1 MKDIKLRD
9 GKRIL
14 IIESDDINKKKS
26 DLTHLNNIKKLFSSS
41 RAFFDVVIVLVSSRS
56 GRVVLPVWMRNSPL
70 KPHRGQ
76 MSSYWMMELDERL
89 RWV

>member
-26 DLTHLNNIKKLFSSS
+26 DLTHLANIQKLFLSCRSS
-41 RAFFDVVIVLVSSRS
+41 FDVVIILVSSRS
-56 GRVVLPVWMRNSPL
+56 GCGVLPRWMRDSPL

-76 MSSYWMMELDERL
+76 MSSCWMMELDDQL